1 MSNISPVIAR
11 MSALQR
17 RVIRDAG
24 INGWKYNDDRS
35 VTEGVMVF
43 EKDGNDTLFVD
54 MADTY
59 VRAFWDAGLH
69 VTGHNA
75 TKNLLAFVGKF

>member
-35 VTEGVMVF
+35 LTEGVMVF
-43 EKDGNDTLFVD
+43 EKDGETLFVD

-59 VRAFWDAGLH
+59 VRAFWDSGIH
-69 VTGHNA
+69 ITGGDA
-75 TKNLLAFVGKF
+75 TKSLLKYVGKF